1 MRFGIWENLILI
13 EGIFH
18 VPSMP
23 KGGDTFPGLFR
34 KSMMTVVAVSWT
46 GFEIEKLLCHLVRY
60 SLDLFM

>member
-1 MRFGIWENLILI
+1 M
-13 EGIFH
+13 
-18 VPSMP
+18 PSMP